1 MAPRK
6 TPAKAA
12 PPAAATPWLQ
22 WAMAILGAVVLAG
35 MIGVVTWEALRP
47 ASLPALSA
55 RIVAVETTS
64 AGHVAVIKVVND
76 GDDTASA
83 VDIEGVLGEETA
95 TATVDYVPGHGHARA
110 FLRFDADP
118 RAASVTV
125 KGWSAP

>member
-6 TPAKAA
+6 TPPKAA
-12 PPAAATPWLQ
+12 PLQTTPALQ
-22 WAMAILGAVVLAG
+22 WAMAILG
-35 MIGVVTWEALRP
+35 GVVTAAIMGVVIWEALQP
-47 ASLPALSA
+47 TAPPALSA
-55 RIVAVETTS
+55 RIVAIEATT
-64 AGHVAVIKVVND
+64 AGHVAIIKVVNE

-83 VDIEGVLGEETA
+83 VDIEGVLGAEQA
-95 TATVDYVPGHGHARA
+95 SATVDYVPGHGHAKA

>member
-6 TPAKAA
+6 TPPKAA
-12 PPAAATPWLQ
+12 PLQTTPAIQ
-22 WAMAILGAVVLAG
+22 WAMAILG
-35 MIGVVTWEALRP
+35 GVVTAAITGVVIWEALQP
-47 ASLPALSA
+47 AAPPALSA
-55 RIVAVETTS
+55 RIVAIEATAS
-64 AGHVAVIKVVND
+64 GHVAVIKVVNE

-83 VDIEGVLGEETA
+83 VDIEGVLGAEQA
-95 TATVDYVPGHGHARA
+95 SATVDYVPGHGHAKA

>member
-6 TPAKAA
+6 TPPKAA
-12 PPAAATPWLQ
+12 PLRTTPALQ
-22 WAMAILGAVVLAG
+22 WAMAILG
-35 MIGVVTWEALRP
+35 GVVTAAITGVVIWEALQP
-47 ASLPALSA
+47 AAPPALSA
-55 RIVAVETTS
+55 RIVAIEATA
-64 AGHVAVIKVVND
+64 AGHVAVIKVVNE

-83 VDIEGVLGEETA
+83 VDIEGVLGAEQA
-95 TATVDYVPGHGHARA
+95 SATVDYVPGHGHAKA

>member
-1 MAPRK
+1 MTPRK
-6 TPAKAA
+6 TAARPAA
-12 PPAAATPWLQ
+12 PAATPILQ
-22 WAMAILGAVVLAG
+22 WAMATLGGVVTAAI
-35 MIGVVTWEALRP
+35 IGVVIWEALQP
-47 ASLPALSA
+47 KAAPALSA
-55 RIVAVETTS
+55 RIVGIEATAS
-64 AGHVAVIKVVND
+64 GHVAIVTVANE

-110 FLRFDADP
+110 FLRFNADP